1 MITKEVAQRRIVD
14 DELQPL
20 RIALLYPSAICCGLA
35 RVSGIELLG
44 K

>member
-1 MITKEVAQRRIVD
+1 MITKEIAQRQIVD
-14 DELQPL
+14 DELQL
-20 RIALLYPSAICCGLA
+20 LWVALLCLSICCGLA